1 MCSRCQVISPP
12 RNISMIGWVDME
24 LSYQWALLGPLKPSS
39 MENSISIY
47 ILGFIYT
54 NIKMSKFQSFALT
67 IRPRG
72 GILKD
77 GPLQKALETWLE
89 NWDYQLYAYE
99 MEGES
104 RHLHAQIFTNDPK
117 RRSDICRRLERI
129 QAKHDPDWSLAS
141 KRVLF
146 SGIKVAYNDKYL
158 DYILK
163 EQNETPEGYIEVL
176 SKSRGSGSNSV

>member
-1 MCSRCQVISPP
+1 
-12 RNISMIGWVDME
+12 
-24 LSYQWALLGPLKPSS
+24 
-39 MENSISIY
+39 
-47 ILGFIYT
+47 
-54 NIKMSKFQSFALT
+54 
-67 IRPRG
+67 
-72 GILKD
+72 
-77 GPLQKALETWLE
+77 
-89 NWDYQLYAYE
+89 

-129 QAKHDPDWSLAS
+129 QAKHDPDWSTAS